1 MPIQQLPQLPSYIRL
16 CEVIIHYS
24 DREEAVV
31 ETYLDLDRSVEDQV
45 FESFNPLSSDYPQ
58 ILSFKWRDLET
69 DPCPR
74 NSMGHYKPTLCVTL

>member
-1 MPIQQLPQLPSYIRL
+1 MSIQQLPQLPPYIKL
-16 CEVIIHYS
+16 CEVTIQYS

-45 FESFNPLSSDYPQ
+45 FESFNPLSLDYPQ
-58 ILSFKWRDLET
+58 IINFKWRDLET

>member
-1 MPIQQLPQLPSYIRL
+1 MPIQQLPQLPQLPSYIRL

-45 FESFNPLSSDYPQ
+45 FESFNPLS
-58 ILSFKWRDLET
+58 
-69 DPCPR
+69 
-74 NSMGHYKPTLCVTL
+74 PTLCVTL